1 LWRPG
6 ISNLQ
11 FLIKKKHAK
20 INVRLQFFSSVFG
33 IKILDPD
40 PDSLEMLDLDPD
52 PQLCYFVSQA
62 GWKKLQ

>member
-1 LWRPG
+1 M
-6 ISNLQ
+6 
-11 FLIKKKHAK
+11 KKKHAK